1 VSGEGN
7 GAPAGALA
15 SVDRSLRLLE
25 ELARS
30 GDLGVTELAVRIGAG
45 KATAHR
51 LVKTL
56 EARGYVVQNTDATY
70 RLGPRCL
77 YLAQS
82 VESSLDLRAAALP
95 ALAALRDR
103 TGETAQLTVFDEG
116 DAVYVE
122 QVISLKPVRSVGEVG
137 GRAPAHCVSGGLA
150 LLAFGLADNLA
161 YAASRAGSS
170 PTAEAE
176 RRLGRLEDEL
186 DETRERGYAVNR
198 GGFNPEVGG
207 VAAPVLDVNGVAIAA
222 ISTCVPLFRLDEVG
236 VEALAEAVTDTA
248 REVSALLGA
257 DVAPAAAG
265 A

>member
-1 VSGEGN
+1 MNGGN
-7 GAPAGALA
+7 LA

-30 GDLGVTELAVRIGAG
+30 GDLGVTELAARIGAG

-56 EARGYVVQNTDATY
+56 EARGYVVQNADSTY

-77 YLAQS
+77 YLAQG
-82 VESSLDLRAAALP
+82 VEAGLDLRTAALP
-95 ALAALRDR
+95 MLAGLRER

-122 QVISLKPVRSVGEVG
+122 QVVSLKPVRSVGEVG

-150 LLAFGLADNLA
+150 LLAFGPVDNLA
-161 YAASRAGSS
+161 YMAARAGAS

-176 RRLGRLEDEL
+176 RRLHDLDAEL
-186 DETRERGYAVNR
+186 AETRERGYAVNR
-198 GGFNPEVGG
+198 GGNNPDVGG
-207 VAAPVLDVNGVAIAA
+207 VAAPVLDASGVAIAA
-222 ISTCVPLFRLDEVG
+222 ISCCVPLFRLDEVG
-236 VEALAEAVTDTA
+236 VDALGEAVVDAA

-257 DVAPAAAG
+257 DVDAPLPA
-265 A
+265 

>member
-1 VSGEGN
+1 MN
-7 GAPAGALA
+7 GGGLA

-25 ELARS
+25 ELARG
-30 GDLGVTELAVRIGAG
+30 GDLGVTELASRIGAG

-56 EARGYVVQNTDATY
+56 EARGYVVQNADSTY

-77 YLAQS
+77 YLAQG
-82 VESSLDLRAAALP
+82 VEAGLDLRTAALP
-95 ALAALRDR
+95 TLAGLRER

-122 QVISLKPVRSVGEVG
+122 QVVSLKPVRSVGEVG

-150 LLAFGLADNLA
+150 LLAFGPADSLA
-161 YAASRAGSS
+161 YMGARAGAS

-176 RRLGRLEDEL
+176 RRLLDLDAEL
-186 DETRERGYAVNR
+186 AETRERGYAVNR
-198 GGFNPEVGG
+198 GGNNPDVGG
-207 VAAPVLDVNGVAIAA
+207 VAAPVLDASGVAIAA
-222 ISTCVPLFRLDEVG
+222 ISCCVPLFRLDEVG
-236 VEALAEAVTDTA
+236 VDALGEAVVDAA

-257 DVAPAAAG
+257 DVDAPLPA
-265 A
+265 